1 METFPQ
7 RGTYAARKLTEADI
21 PALLA
26 LCEGNPM
33 YYRHCPPPVSAQS
46 LREDMRALPP
56 GKGME
61 DKHYLGIFDGERLIA
76 VMDLILG
83 FPDERTAFIGFF
95 MVDASRQGRG
105 VGSRIVRETFE
116 HLAPAF
122 SSVRLGYV
130 QGNEQSRRFWE
141 KNGFTPTGVT
151 TGTPAYTI
159 VVMQREL

>member
-1 METFPQ
+1 METATR
-7 RGTYAARKLTEADI
+7 RGTYAARELTEADI

-26 LCEGNPM
+26 LCEGNPT
-33 YYRHCPPPVSAQS
+33 YYRHCPPAVSAES

-61 DKHYLGIFDGERLIA
+61 DKRYLGIFDGERLIA
-76 VMDLILG
+76 VMDLILR

-95 MVDASRQGRG
+95 MVDASQQGRG
-105 VGSRIVRETFE
+105 VGSRIVCETLE

-122 SSVRLGYV
+122 SGVRLGYV

-151 TGTPAYTI
+151 TSTPAYTVI
-159 VVMQREL
+159 VMQRKL

>member
-7 RGTYAARKLTEADI
+7 RRTYAARKLTEADI
-21 PALLA
+21 PTLLA

-83 FPDERTAFIGFF
+83 FPDDRTAFIGFF
-95 MVDASRQGRG
+95 MVDASQQGRG

-151 TGTPAYTI
+151 TSTPAYTI